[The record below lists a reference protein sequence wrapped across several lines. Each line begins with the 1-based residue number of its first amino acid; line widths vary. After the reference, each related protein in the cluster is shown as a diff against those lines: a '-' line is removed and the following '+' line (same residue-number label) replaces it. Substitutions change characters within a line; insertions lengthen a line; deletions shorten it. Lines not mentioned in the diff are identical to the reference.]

1 MVNQYDTKS
10 EIDETDFIANLITIM
25 SVSFSIIII
34 SLSVISY
41 LITELDH
48 FLIGIFSFLLASVI
62 TFEYYFVIKW
72 L

>member
-1 MVNQYDTKS
+1 MVNQNKTKS

>member
-1 MVNQYDTKS
+1 MTNQNEMKS
-10 EIDETDFIANLITIM
+10 EIDKTYFIANIMTIL

-34 SLSVISY
+34 SLSIISY

-48 FLIGIFSFLLASVI
+48 FLVGIFSFALASII

>member
-1 MVNQYDTKS
+1 MTNQNETKS
-10 EIDETDFIANLITIM
+10 EIDETDFIVNLMTIM

-34 SLSVISY
+34 SLSIISY

-48 FLIGIFSFLLASVI
+48 FLIGIFSFILASII
-62 TFEYYFVIKW
+62 TFGYYFVIKW